1 VCTALDLLALCDRF
15 HCLPSA
21 LMNESAELFR
31 MLDIEGRVKP
41 DGEHG

>member
-1 VCTALDLLALCDRF
+1 
-15 HCLPSA
+15 
-21 LMNESAELFR
+21 MNESAELFR